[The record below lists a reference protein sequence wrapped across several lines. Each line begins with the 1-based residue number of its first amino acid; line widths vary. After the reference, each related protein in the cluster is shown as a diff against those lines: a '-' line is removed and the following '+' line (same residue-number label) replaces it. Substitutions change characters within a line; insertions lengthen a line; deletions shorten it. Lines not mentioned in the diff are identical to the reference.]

1 MPAWS
6 RAAVALPVW
15 DGSMPVATGEY
26 DGALATFSSR
36 KATPRTATAETAA
49 MPLLRAGRRRKLWT
63 KDGISQWPLDLCVE
77 DVLGGLDR
85 LRTNLACH
93 LHGQLGPLDGHD
105 DRGRVAGL
113 AGGECLRG
121 GRRLVLRVRQRLQ
134 RLAEH
139 GAEPAARRLRRRGG
153 LDRADLPVGPGDGE
167 GGVDRG
173 HLRRSSVLAII
184 CLVDCMAVTL
194 AS

>member
-63 KDGISQWPLDLCVE
+63 KDGMSQWALDLCVE

-85 LRTNLACH
+85 LGADLARH
-93 LHGQLGPLDGHD
+93 LHGQLGALDGHD

-113 AGGECLRG
+113 AGGELVG
-121 GRRLVLRVRQRLQ
+121 GGGRLVLGRGQRLQ

-139 GAEPAARRLRRRGG
+139 RAEA
-153 LDRADLPVGPGDGE
+153 
-167 GGVDRG
+167 
-173 HLRRSSVLAII
+173 
-184 CLVDCMAVTL
+184 
-194 AS
+194 